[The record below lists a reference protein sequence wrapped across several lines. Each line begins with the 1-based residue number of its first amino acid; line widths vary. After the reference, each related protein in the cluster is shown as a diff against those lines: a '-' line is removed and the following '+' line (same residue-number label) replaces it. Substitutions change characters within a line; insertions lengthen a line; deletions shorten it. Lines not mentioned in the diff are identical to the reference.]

1 MITPSD
7 TPSAPA
13 QFDAV
18 TPHGQGTAPYDVQAP
33 MADLAAMTESAVS
46 LTSPGGPRQSQA
58 ETLLSGSDGPSVT
71 AGYSG
76 GGGEDWPGDPRPAG
90 A

>member
-1 MITPSD
+1 MPDPSMMVPVASVD
-7 TPSAPA
+7 I
-13 QFDAV
+13 
-18 TPHGQGTAPYDVQAP
+18 QAP
-33 MADLAAMTESAVS
+33 MEDFSALAAAAESVAN
-46 LTSPGGPRQSQA
+46 GPRQAQA
-58 ETLLSGSDGPSVT
+58 EALLSGADGPSVT